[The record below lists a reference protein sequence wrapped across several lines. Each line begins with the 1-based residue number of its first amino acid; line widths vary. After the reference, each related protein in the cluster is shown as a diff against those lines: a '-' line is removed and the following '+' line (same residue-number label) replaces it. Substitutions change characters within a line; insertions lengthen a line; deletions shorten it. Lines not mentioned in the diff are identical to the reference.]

1 MGNKKAA
8 TPKGDQTK
16 AIAWNCR
23 GDDQNQN
30 GPRPFPTTL
39 TESVQYP
46 LHSVDDDITS
56 VRVWQVRELSQ
67 IKIGIALPGA
77 LEFYSV

>member
-1 MGNKKAA
+1 MRNKKPAA
-8 TPKGDQTK
+8 PKGDQTK
-16 AIAWNCR
+16 AIAGNCR
-23 GDDQNQN
+23 GDDENQN

-56 VRVWQVRELSQ
+56 VREWQVYELLRDKTSYLL
-67 IKIGIALPGA
+67 GIQ
-77 LEFYSV
+77 